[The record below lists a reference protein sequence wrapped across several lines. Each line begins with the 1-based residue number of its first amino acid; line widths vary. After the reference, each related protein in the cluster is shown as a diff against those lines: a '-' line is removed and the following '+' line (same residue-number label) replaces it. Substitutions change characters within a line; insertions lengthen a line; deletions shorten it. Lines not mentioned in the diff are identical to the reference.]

1 MLSGVGIGL
10 ALPSMI
16 ASAAVDLPPDR
27 SATGSAVVNTAR
39 QLGYVLGVAVLVALV
54 GSLAADRMPT
64 AFRHGWWFIALA
76 AAVSALTAFGITP
89 GRTRANDHA
98 LPGGDRS
105 DRPVLPA
112 APDLRCLA
120 VRRPVAP
127 VRRGRRQPVGRYRRP
142 HPGYAD
148 QGWADRVANILRRVR
163 PDLRYLNTAENGVTT
178 ARTVAGQFDRMRAFA
193 PDLLHLPSGPNDIVR
208 RDPDFD
214 AIEKAMRRMYDL
226 AADTGALLTTFTLGR
241 AYVVPAFP
249 DWPDRIRTMNAM
261 TRRLA
266 TEYGAVV
273 VDMWDHPVND
283 RANLV
288 SADQIHFST
297 SGQAVMATE
306 FVRRLSYHLTSHS

>member
-1 MLSGVGIGL
+1 MTTHFPAATEATDPYCLPPLTSAALLFDAPWRRFGVVGDSLSAGIG
-10 ALPSMI
+10 
-16 ASAAVDLPPDR
+16 D
-27 SATGSAVVNTAR
+27 
-39 QLGYVLGVAVLVALV
+39 
-54 GSLAADRMPT
+54 PT
-64 AFRHGWWFIALA
+64 
-76 AAVSALTAFGITP
+76 
-89 GRTRANDHA
+89 
-98 LPGGDRS
+98 
-105 DRPVLPA
+105 
-112 APDLRCLA
+112 
-120 VRRPVAP
+120 
-127 VRRGRRQPVGRYRRP
+127 
-142 HPGYAD
+142 PGYAD